1 MMDIVTGCSGE
12 SPLGF
17 RANPQIR
24 GAVRRPCRRT
34 TASKHNGIAQSK
46 TLATRRRRIH
56 AEYAVITAVI
66 STASSMVPVTT
77 WLRSEWAHAAASEP
91 MHQVTAGMQNG
102 AHCANDWWAPP
113 ATLSVIAT
121 PAARQ
126 KSAAGGGFAVEHHG
140 QGQLESS
147 EPGTVLTALIRPAP
161 SGEITP
167 DPPQVP
173 APTVKPIAPSV
184 AAPPPQAEQPLS
196 PPRQP
201 VAPPPQ
207 PEAPA
212 PQPEAPAPQ
221 PLAPAPQQEG
231 PSPQP
236 EPPPSEPPP
245 RGHVQLAP

>member
-46 TLATRRRRIH
+46 TMAMRRRRIH
-56 AEYAVITAVI
+56 AECAVITAVI
-66 STASSMVPVTT
+66 STASSVVPVTT

-102 AHCANDWWAPP
+102 AHCANDLWAQPP
-113 ATLSVIAT
+113 TLTVIAT
-121 PAARQ
+121 PAAWQ
-126 KSAAGGGFAVEHHG
+126 KSAAGGAFAVEHHG

-147 EPGTVLTALIRPAP
+147 QPGTVLTALIRPAP

-196 PPRQP
+196 PPR
-201 VAPPPQ
+201 
-207 PEAPA
+207 PA
-212 PQPEAPAPQ
+212 HGTATPTRGTRTTTRGTRTTTRGTRTTTGGASFRASAAGPCPARTVRQ
-221 PLAPAPQQEG
+221 
-231 PSPQP
+231 
-236 EPPPSEPPP
+236 
-245 RGHVQLAP
+245 

>member
-1 MMDIVTGCSGE
+1 MMDIVTGCHRE
-12 SPLGF
+12 SPPDF
-17 RANPQIR
+17 RAYPQIR
-24 GAVRRPCRRT
+24 GAARRPDRHV
-34 TASKHNGIAQSK
+34 TASEHNGIAPSK
-46 TLATRRRRIH
+46 TLAVRRRRIH
-56 AEYAVITAVI
+56 AEYAVITALI
-66 STASSMVPVTT
+66 STASSVVGAEQLPVTT

-91 MHQVTAGMQNG
+91 MHQVTARMQNG
-102 AHCANDWWAPP
+102 AHCANDLWALPP
-113 ATLSVIAT
+113 TLNVIAT
-121 PAARQ
+121 PAAWQ
-126 KSAAGGGFAVEHHG
+126 KSAAGGALAVEHHG

-147 EPGTVLTALIRPAP
+147 EPGTVLAALIRPAP

-221 PLAPAPQQEG
+221 PEAPP
-231 PSPQP
+231 PQP
-236 EPPPSEPPP
+236 EAPPSEPPP

>member
-1 MMDIVTGCSGE
+1 MMDIVTGCHRE

-17 RANPQIR
+17 RAYPQIR
-24 GAVRRPCRRT
+24 GAARRPDGHV
-34 TASKHNGIAQSK
+34 TASEHNGIAPPR
-46 TLATRRRRIH
+46 TLAMRRRRIH
-56 AEYAVITAVI
+56 AECAVITAVI
-66 STASSMVPVTT
+66 STAWSVVPVTT
-77 WLRSEWAHAAASEP
+77 WLRSEWAHAAPSEP
-91 MHQVTAGMQNG
+91 LHQVTAGTQNG
-102 AHCANDWWAPP
+102 AHCANDFWALPP
-113 ATLSVIAT
+113 TLTVIAT

-126 KSAAGGGFAVEHHG
+126 KSAAGGAFAVEHHG

-221 PLAPAPQQEG
+221 QEG

-236 EPPPSEPPP
+236 EAPPSEPPP